1 MKYGRDM
8 VSDIKNELTVVTYPD
23 YNHNADYK
31 ITLVL
36 DTPQLESLLDIVEK
50 FDGRV
55 SITCITHDITDFVWI
70 ASAVN
75 QSNFVFVSKCSKLDQ
90 VVLGWILGRQ
100 NVYHNVEKAQPIN
113 TKYTIELIT
122 SFIQHLDQEN

>member
-55 SITCITHDITDFVWI
+55 SITCITHDITDF
-70 ASAVN
+70 A
-75 QSNFVFVSKCSKLDQ
+75 
-90 VVLGWILGRQ
+90 
-100 NVYHNVEKAQPIN
+100 
-113 TKYTIELIT
+113 
-122 SFIQHLDQEN
+122 